1 MSLVA
6 IVTRATQGIGRAPA
20 IRLAGDDSA
29 LVRVARDRAGLEEST
44 GAVRKADAS
53 ALSSTPT

>member
-29 LVRVARDRAGLEEST
+29 LVLVALDSASLEEST